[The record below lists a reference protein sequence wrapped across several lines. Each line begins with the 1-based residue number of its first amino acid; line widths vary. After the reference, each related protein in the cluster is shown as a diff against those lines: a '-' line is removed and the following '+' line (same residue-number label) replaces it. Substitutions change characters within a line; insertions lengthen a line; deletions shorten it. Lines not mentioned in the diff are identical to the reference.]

1 MSEAKKVVLGVSGGI
16 AAYKSC
22 EIVRLL
28 KKHGHDVYVVMTR
41 DATEF
46 VSAKTFQALSQ
57 QEVFVDDLSKSNTSN
72 AMDHIALAR
81 MADAILI
88 APATANT
95 IAKIANGIADNL
107 LTTMVLARGNCPL
120 LIAPAMN
127 TQMWN
132 NFATQRNIKQLIA
145 DGVQIINPASGEL
158 ACGEVG
164 IGKMASYDEIVDLL
178 QDVWCEKFLNGR
190 NVLITLGATMEMI
203 DPVRGITNISTGRMG
218 VALSRACRRAGANV
232 YIVHGSVAVPLPY
245 GMSSVDGVTN
255 AQDMYDVVMRK
266 VENCDI
272 FISVA
277 AVADY
282 RVLNKSDKKIK
293 KNNGLPV
300 IELTENP
307 DILASV
313 ANLDNPPFCVG
324 FAAESNRVVEYAREK
339 RIKKNIPMLVANQV
353 NEAMGKTTN
362 HVTIIDTQQ
371 EITLPQMDKDKVA
384 MAIVKRLGELL

>member
-1 MSEAKKVVLGVSGGI
+1 MSESKQIILGVSGGI
-16 AAYKSC
+16 AAYKAC

-28 KKHGHDVYVVMTR
+28 KKQGHNVQVVMTR

-46 VSAKTFQALSQ
+46 VSAQTFWALSQ
-57 QEVFVDDLSKSNTSN
+57 QEVCVDDFSNYSHSN
-72 AMDHIALAR
+72 AMEHIALAR
-81 MADAILI
+81 KADAILI

-95 IAKIANGIADNL
+95 LAKIANGIADNL
-107 LTTMVLARGNCPL
+107 LTTMVLARGDCPL
-120 LIAPAMN
+120 IVSPAMN

-132 NFATQRNIKQLIA
+132 NLATQRNINQLIA
-145 DGVQIINPASGEL
+145 DGVKIINPNSGEL

-178 QDVWCEKFLNGR
+178 SDVWCDKCLSGR

-232 YIVHGSVAVPLPY
+232 HIVHGSVAIPLPY
-245 GMSSVDGVTN
+245 GMSSVENVVS
-255 AQDMYDVVMRK
+255 AKDMYDAVMKK
-266 VENCDI
+266 VADCDV

-282 RVLNKSDKKIK
+282 KVLNKSDEKIK
-293 KNNGLPV
+293 KNNCLPV

-307 DILASV
+307 DVLASV
-313 ANLDNPPFCVG
+313 AKLDNPPFCVG
-324 FAAESNRVVEYAREK
+324 FAAESNRVIEYAREK
-339 RIKKNIPMLVANQV
+339 RIRKNIPMLVANQV
-353 NEAMGKTTN
+353 DLAMGKNTN
-362 HVTIIDTQQ
+362 SVTIIDGQQ

-384 MAIVKRLGELL
+384 MAIVKRLSELL

>member
-1 MSEAKKVVLGVSGGI
+1 MSESKQIILGVSGGI
-16 AAYKSC
+16 AAYKAC

-28 KKHGHDVYVVMTR
+28 KKQGHNVQVVMTR
-41 DATEF
+41 DAIEF
-46 VSAKTFQALSQ
+46 VSAQTFWALSQ
-57 QEVFVDDLSKSNTSN
+57 QEVCVDDFSNYSHSN
-72 AMDHIALAR
+72 AMEHIALAR
-81 MADAILI
+81 KADAILI

-95 IAKIANGIADNL
+95 LAKIANGIADNL
-107 LTTMVLARGNCPL
+107 LTTMVLARGDCPL
-120 LIAPAMN
+120 IVSPAMN

-132 NFATQRNIKQLIA
+132 NLATQRNIKQLIA
-145 DGVQIINPASGEL
+145 DGVKIINPNSGEL

-178 QDVWCEKFLNGR
+178 SDVWCDKCLSGR

-232 YIVHGSVAVPLPY
+232 HIVHGSVAIPLPY
-245 GMSSVDGVTN
+245 GMSSVENVVS
-255 AQDMYDVVMRK
+255 AKDMYDAVMKK
-266 VENCDI
+266 VADCDV

-282 RVLNKSDKKIK
+282 KVLNKSDEKIK
-293 KNNGLPV
+293 KNNCLPV

-313 ANLDNPPFCVG
+313 AKLDNPPFCVG
-324 FAAESNRVVEYAREK
+324 FAAESNRVIEYAREK
-339 RIKKNIPMLVANQV
+339 RIRKNIPMLVANQV
-353 NEAMGKTTN
+353 DLAMGKTTN
-362 HVTIIDTQQ
+362 SVTIIDGQQ

-384 MAIVKRLGELL
+384 MAIVKRLSELL